1 MLGIFLLIQVSEGCL
16 GIRMNQSEI
25 KDYFADKP
33 QEPSLLQYNRG
44 KHTINYAALGNQKQ
58 PAVIFLHG
66 APGSWTAFIS
76 YFSDS
81 TLLKEAYL
89 MAVDRP
95 GNGRSGFGN
104 PVISLEDQA
113 RLLKP
118 LLEKSSKPVVLV
130 GHSLGGPVAARLAMD
145 YPELVNGLVL
155 VAPSID
161 PGLEPNED
169 WWRMPLNSPFLSWLV
184 PTSLYV
190 ANAEIY
196 HLKDELE
203 KMIPLWKNIQ
213 APVTIIQGK
222 EDSLVPPGNAEFAR
236 KMLVNA
242 AAVEIV
248 MLKSATHFIPWNRPE
263 SIKKAILKHLAEL
276 N

>member
-1 MLGIFLLIQVSEGCL
+1 MS
-16 GIRMNQSEI
+16 QSEI
-25 KDYFADKP
+25 RDYFADKP
-33 QEPSLLQYNRG
+33 REPLLLQYNQD
-44 KHTINYAALGNQKQ
+44 KYTINYAAIGNAEQ
-58 PAVIFLHG
+58 PTVIFLHG

-89 MAVDRP
+89 IAADRP
-95 GNGRSGFGN
+95 GNGRSEFGN
-104 PVISLEDQA
+104 PVIALKEQA

-118 LLEKSSKPVVLV
+118 LLEKRPGPVVLV

-145 YPELVNGLVL
+145 YPELVNGLIL

-161 PGLEPNED
+161 PALEPNED
-169 WWRMPLNSPFLSWLV
+169 WWRIPLNTPFLSWLV

-196 HLKDELE
+196 HLEEELK
-203 KMIPLWKNIQ
+203 KMMPLWKNIR
-213 APVTIIQGK
+213 ASVTIIQGK
-222 EDSLVPPGNAEFAR
+222 EDSLVPPGNAEFAG

-242 AAVEIV
+242 AEVEIV
-248 MLKSATHFIPWNRPE
+248 MLKNATHFIPWNRPE